1 MLWRSIRK
9 SIMTFSGSFCMAFV
23 SDILCKPFFSG
34 IWSGIFSGRHLVWH
48 FIWQSIWHSIR
59 HFIWHSIW
67 YVFWQSIWHFVWHVL
82 GSGAAQRVGG
92 SLARLLPKSLAKGL
106 TQRIFLS
113 ECDWGSL
120 AKSIETWPC
129 GAPACQT
136 SKRGVKC
143 KLFGT
148 RPSALHRSCAP
159 EIQTWV
165 CESFSM
171 WQKPGYTD
179 IRLPQTRPQFPLP
192 RTVPRYN
199 SLPQRFRE
207 HIYCW
212 LWGITSAANPSLPI
226 PPPSRPRLAVG
237 RAVPAGGRQE
247 VVVGIE
253 THRKSLVALG
263 LCLFMMWKCQSSL

>member
-23 SDILCKPFFSG
+23 SDILYKPFF
-34 IWSGIFSGRHLVWH
+34 LAL
-48 FIWQSIWHSIR
+48 IR
-59 HFIWHSIW
+59 HFFRQAFGLAFYLTVYLALYPAFYLALYLTCILTV
-67 YVFWQSIWHFVWHVL
+67 YLTFCLACARVWR
-82 GSGAAQRVGG
+82 GPEGWGITCATFAEITCEGFN
-92 SLARLLPKSLAKGL
+92 RL
-106 TQRIFLS
+106 TRRIFLS

-136 SKRGVKC
+136 SKRAVKC

-165 CESFSM
+165 CEGFSM
-171 WQKPGYTD
+171 WHTD
-179 IRLPQTRPQFPLP
+179 ICLPQTRPQFPLP